1 MSAPLAAASA
11 AGPGL
16 AAGWVRWPAAAADRY
31 VAEGYWQGGSLGE
44 RLRGWAERYGAATAL
59 VAAPPSG
66 PVRLSYADLDRAAD
80 DLAAGLAG
88 IGVSGGDRV
97 VVHLPNRVEFVTLL
111 FALCRLGA
119 IPVLTLPAHRRVE
132 IEHLAR
138 LSGAVAYAIPDTHEG
153 FDHRALAEEI
163 VTAVPAVRH
172 VLVAG
177 APGPFTGL
185 DALAAAGAAARAGG
199 PAQPQPPDPAGVA
212 VLLIS
217 GGTTGKPKL
226 IPRTHWDYGYNAEA
240 SARLCGLRAE
250 DTYLVA
256 LPAAHNFPLAC
267 PGVLGALG
275 VGATVVLA
283 PSPSPETAFGLIAR
297 ERVTVT
303 ALVPALARIW
313 VDAAEWERPDTSS
326 LRLLQVG
333 GARLDAELA
342 RRIRPALGARVQ
354 QVFGM
359 AEGLLNYTRL
369 DEDDELA
376 ATTQGRPLAAAD
388 EIRVVD
394 PDGADVAPGAVGEL
408 WTRGPY
414 TVRGYYRAAEHN
426 ATAFSPD
433 GFYRTGDLVRVTPSG
448 NLVVEGRIK
457 DVVNRGGENVSATE
471 LEEHLLAHPSIAQ
484 AAVIAAPDEQVGESV
499 RAVIVPVPGAAP
511 TLRAVKAYLRER
523 GLARFMLPDL
533 LTVLDALPL
542 TPVGKIDK
550 RELRRRL
557 G

>member
-1 MSAPLAAASA
+1 MSRAVTDQGPAPTVDD
-11 AGPGL
+11 
-16 AAGWVRWPAAAADRY
+16 WVPFPDAFARRY
-31 VAEGYWQGGSLGE
+31 VAEGYWQGGPLGE
-44 RLRGWAERYGAATAL
+44 RLREWAARHGSATAL
-59 VAAPPSG
+59 VGGPPAA
-66 PVRLSYADLDRAAD
+66 PVRLSYAELDQGVD

-88 IGVSGGDRV
+88 LGLGAGDRV
-97 VVHLPNRVEFVTLL
+97 LLHLPNRIEFVTLL
-111 FALCRLGA
+111 FALLRLGA
-119 IPVLTLPAHRRVE
+119 LPVLALPAHRRVE

-138 LSGAVAYAIPDTHEG
+138 LSGAVAYAIPDTFEG
-153 FDHRALAEEI
+153 FDHRRLAGE
-163 VTAVPAVRH
+163 VTAAVPSVRH

-177 APGPFTGL
+177 EAGAYTSLAG
-185 DALAAAGAAARAGG
+185 LAAAGAAARATGTA
-199 PAQPQPPDPAGVA
+199 PAPAAVDPAGVA

-226 IPRTHWDYGYNAEA
+226 IPRTHWDYAHNAAA
-240 SARLCGLRAE
+240 SAELCALTG
-250 DTYLVA
+250 DDVYLVA

-267 PGVLGALG
+267 PGILGAFG

-283 PSPSPETAFGLIAR
+283 PSPSPETAFELIAR

-303 ALVPALARIW
+303 ALVPALARLW
-313 VDAAEWERPDTSS
+313 VTAAGWEGPDTTS

-342 RRIRPALGARVQ
+342 RRVRPVLGAAVQ

-369 DEDDELA
+369 DDDAEVA
-376 ATTQGRPLAAAD
+376 CTTQGRPLAAAD

-394 PDGADVAPGAVGEL
+394 RDGADVAPGAIGEL

-414 TVRGYYRAAEHN
+414 TIRGYYRAAEHN
-426 ATAFSPD
+426 ATAFTAD
-433 GFYRTGDLVRVTPSG
+433 GYYRTGDLVRVAEGG

-457 DVVNRGGENVSATE
+457 DVINRGGENVSATE
-471 LEEHLLAHPSIAQ
+471 LEEHLLTHPGIAQ
-484 AAVIAAPDEQVGESV
+484 VAVVAAGDEQIGESV
-499 RAVIVPVPGAAP
+499 RAVVVTEPGTTV
-511 TLRAVKAYLRER
+511 TLKGLKAYLRER

-533 LTVLDALPL
+533 LTVVDALPL
-542 TPVGKIDK
+542 TAVGKIDK

>member
-1 MSAPLAAASA
+1 MSAPLVTETAADPGAAAD
-11 AGPGL
+11 
-16 AAGWVRWPAAAADRY
+16 WVRWPAEAADRY
-31 VAEGYWQGGSLGE
+31 VAEGYWRGGSLGE
-44 RLRGWAERYGAATAL
+44 RLRGWAERYATATAL
-59 VAAPPSG
+59 VAG
-66 PVRLSYADLDRAAD
+66 PVRLSYADLDQAAD

-88 IGVSGGDRV
+88 TGLTAGDRV
-97 VVHLPNRVEFVTLL
+97 VVHLPNRAEFVTLL

-153 FDHRALAEEI
+153 FDHRVLAQEI
-163 VTAVPAVRH
+163 VTAVPSVRQ

-177 APGPFTGL
+177 APGPFTSL
-185 DALAAAGAAARAGG
+185 EALAAAGAAARADGTARPVP
-199 PAQPQPPDPAGVA
+199 PAPDPAGVA

-240 SARLCGLRAE
+240 SARLCGLTAA

-267 PGVLGALG
+267 PGILGALG

-283 PSPSPETAFGLIAR
+283 VSPSPETAFGLIAR

-342 RRIRPALGARVQ
+342 RRIPQALGARVQ

-369 DEDDELA
+369 HEDEELA
-376 ATTQGRPLAAAD
+376 FTTQGRPLAAAD
-388 EIRVVD
+388 EIRVVG
-394 PDGADVAPGAVGEL
+394 PDGADVPPGAVGEL

-414 TVRGYYRAAEHN
+414 TIRGYYRATEHN

-433 GFYRTGDLVRVTPSG
+433 GFYRSGDLVRLTPSG

-457 DVVNRGGENVSATE
+457 DVINRGGENVSATE

-511 TLRAVKAYLRER
+511 TLKAVKAFLRAR

-533 LTVLDALPL
+533 LTVVDALPL

>member
-1 MSAPLAAASA
+1 MSTPLAAAPDA
-11 AGPGL
+11 A
-16 AAGWVRWPAAAADRY
+16 ADWVRWPADLAERY
-31 VAEGYWQGGSLGE
+31 LAEGYWRGGPLGE
-44 RLRGWAERYGAATAL
+44 RLRDWARRYGDATAL
-59 VAAPPSG
+59 VARPASG

-88 IGVSGGDRV
+88 IGISAGDRV
-97 VVHLPNRVEFVTLL
+97 LVHLPNRVEFVTLL
-111 FALCRLGA
+111 FALLRLGA

-138 LSGAVAYAIPDTHEG
+138 LSEAVAYAIPDTHEG
-153 FDHRALAEEI
+153 FDHRTLAGQI
-163 VTAVPAVRH
+163 VAAVPSVRH

-177 APGPFTGL
+177 DPGPYTGL
-185 DALAAAGAAARAGG
+185 GALAAAGGAARDGG
-199 PAQPQPPDPAGVA
+199 TAEPAPTPDPAGVA

-240 SARLCGLRAE
+240 SARLCGLTGA

-267 PGVLGALG
+267 PGILGALG

-283 PSPSPETAFGLIAR
+283 ASPSPETAFDLIAA

-313 VDAAEWERPDTSS
+313 VDAAEWERPDTTG

-342 RRIRPALGARVQ
+342 RRVRPTLGAEVQ

-359 AEGLLNYTRL
+359 AEGLLNYTRPG
-369 DEDDELA
+369 EDDELA
-376 ATTQGRPLAAAD
+376 FTTQGRPLAAAD
-388 EIRVVD
+388 EVRIVD
-394 PDGADVAPGAVGEL
+394 ADGVDVAEGAIGEL
-408 WTRGPY
+408 LTRGPY
-414 TVRGYYRAAEHN
+414 TIRGYYRAAEHN

-433 GFYRTGDLVRVTPSG
+433 GFYRSGDLVRRTPSG

-457 DVVNRGGENVSATE
+457 DVINRGGENVSATE

-499 RAVIVPVPGAAP
+499 RAVVVPVHGTTP
-511 TLRAVKAYLRER
+511 TLKALKAFLRER

-533 LTVLDALPL
+533 LTVLDSLPL

>member
-1 MSAPLAAASA
+1 MGEGFVP
-11 AGPGL
+11 
-16 AAGWVRWPAAAADRY
+16 WPAEFADRY
-31 VAEGYWQGGSLGE
+31 REAGYWEGGPLAD
-44 RLRGWAERYGAATAL
+44 RLRDWAQRYGAATAL
-59 VAAPPSG
+59 VGGPPG
-66 PVRLSYADLDRAAD
+66 APVRRSYAELDEAVD

-88 IGVSGGDRV
+88 LGLGAGDRV
-97 VVHLPNRVEFVTLL
+97 VLHLPNRIEFVTLL
-111 FALCRLGA
+111 FALLRLGA

-138 LSGAVAYAIPDTHEG
+138 LSGAVAYAIPDRHEG
-153 FDHRALAEEI
+153 FDHRVLAGEI
-163 VTAVPAVRH
+163 VAAVPSIRH

-177 APGPFTGL
+177 DAGASTAFTGL
-185 DALAAAGAAARAGG
+185 AGLAAAGAAARGG
-199 PAQPQPPDPAGVA
+199 RPVTSPEPVDPAGVA

-226 IPRTHWDYGYNAEA
+226 IARTHWDYAYNAAA
-240 SARLCGLRAE
+240 SARLCGLSGS
-250 DTYLVA
+250 DVYLVA

-267 PGVLGALG
+267 PGLLGAFG

-283 PSPSPETAFGLIAR
+283 CAPSPEIAFELIAR

-313 VDAAEWERPDTSS
+313 VTAAGWEGPDTTS

-333 GARLDAELA
+333 GAKLDEALA
-342 RRIRPALGARVQ
+342 RQIRPVLGAAVQ

-369 DEDDELA
+369 DDGDELA
-376 ATTQGRPLAAAD
+376 CTSQGRPLAAAD

-394 PDGADVAPGAVGEL
+394 EDGLDVPAGATGEL

-414 TVRGYYRAAEHN
+414 TIRGYYRAAEHN
-426 ATAFSPD
+426 ATAFTPD
-433 GFYRTGDLVRVTPSG
+433 GYYRTGDLVRRTAEG

-457 DVVNRGGENVSATE
+457 DVINRSGENVSATE
-471 LEEHLLAHPSIAQ
+471 LEEHLLAHRAIVQ
-484 AAVIAAPDEQVGESV
+484 AAVIAAADEQLGESV
-499 RAVIVPVPGAAP
+499 RAVVVLGAGESIK
-511 TLRAVKAYLRER
+511 LKNVKTYLRER

-533 LTVLDALPL
+533 LTVVDELPL
-542 TPVGKIDK
+542 TAIGKIDK
-550 RELRRRL
+550 RELRRRF